1 MFLPKNWDSESFF
14 SFYCN
19 KKFKHNKIIEII
31 DKFDSFENYAKYI
44 PDDAFQD
51 IKTNSRNA
59 ANIILDNC
67 FQKNVRL
74 ISYWDSN
81 YPSALKNI
89 SSPPILLFI
98 DGEIPVQDE
107 KLISIVGT
115 RNNTMY
121 GKLMT
126 ERFVESF
133 VNNSVGIVS
142 GLAFGID
149 SIAHKKVLEMKGKTY
164 AIVASGVD
172 MLSSAQTEK
181 MAQKIKDTGGAIISE
196 YPCGTPAQRG
206 YFPVR
211 NRIISGLT
219 KATLIVESG
228 IKSGTLITAKFAFE
242 QDREVY
248 AIPGNINSEKSKGC
262 NHLIKTNQAILCTD
276 PEQIL
281 VDIGWKLAE
290 TESEQLELV
299 LENPNEIL
307 LYNIIDHE
315 PKQIDYI
322 SDAADLESSQVMVG
336 LLNLEFKG
344 LIKQLPGKNFIK
356 V

>member
-1 MFLPKNWDSESFF
+1 MFLPKKWNSQGFF
-14 SFYCN
+14 ALYSN
-19 KKFKHNKIIEII
+19 KKLKHNNIIEII
-31 DKFDSFENYAKYI
+31 EKFDSFENYLKHQPNDFFSDTI
-44 PDDAFQD
+44 E
-51 IKTNSRNA
+51 KNN
-59 ANIILDNC
+59 NLNEILENC
-67 FQKNVRL
+67 DKNNVNL
-74 ISYWDSN
+74 VSYWDPSF
-81 YPSALKNI
+81 PSALKNI
-89 SSPPILLFI
+89 STPPILLFV
-98 DGEIPVQDE
+98 DGEMPQTDSN
-107 KLISIVGT
+107 LLSIVGT
-115 RNNTMY
+115 RNNSMY
-121 GKLMT
+121 GKLIT
-126 ERFVESF
+126 EKFVESF
-133 VNNSVGIVS
+133 VNNDVGIVS

-149 SIAHKKVLEMKGKTY
+149 SIAHKKAYEMKGKTY

-181 MAQKIKDTGGAIISE
+181 MAQKIKDSGGAIISE

-211 NRIISGLT
+211 NRIISGIS
-219 KATLIVESG
+219 KATLIIESG
-228 IKSGTLITAKFAFE
+228 IKSGTLITARFAFE

-281 VDIGWKLAE
+281 NDLGWKLIEAAE
-290 TESEQLELV
+290 QQLEDL
-299 LENPNEIL
+299 LDNPNEIL
-307 LYNIIDHE
+307 LYKLIDNE
-315 PKQIDYI
+315 PKQIDVI
-322 SDAADLESSQVMVG
+322 AEAADLDTPLVMVG